1 MRKDNHL
8 PEFIRLMQNAN
19 LNKLV
24 IDSFSRYY
32 EQILSGSTGKL
43 SKKEISPPEKKNLI
57 DYNQL
62 EKPISSHLEKLVV
75 IKLNGGLGTSMG
87 LTKVK
92 SLLRVKE
99 DFNFLDIIIRQIL
112 YLREKSKKNIPLLF
126 MNSFNT
132 RDDTLS
138 YLEKYPELKLPEIPL
153 DFLQNKFSKIKQSD
167 LSPLQNRNDNLNWNP
182 NWNPPGHG
190 EIYLVLMIS
199 GVLEQ
204 LLDSGFE
211 YAFLSNSDN
220 LGAVVDEK
228 ILNYFV
234 ESNISFMME
243 VCKRSSGDR
252 KGGHLAQTRDG
263 RLVLRETVQ
272 CPEQEISEFQ
282 DIEKYQ
288 YFNTN
293 NLWVNLKAL
302 KDELIK
308 NDYLLPLSLIINPK
322 EVEGEKVYQIETAM
336 GAAISVFEDSKAVVV
351 NRDRFAPVKKTNDLL
366 IIWSDAYKLQQDYK
380 LVLDENLEEP
390 PKVILEERYY
400 KTIEQLEEHC
410 KDGIPSLKNCRKLEI
425 SADVFFGKNVEIIGD
440 VKITKDGKR
449 EKRRKGERE
458 KGRKRE

>member
-1 MRKDNHL
+1 MR
-8 PEFIRLMQNAN
+8 NAN
-19 LNKLV
+19 LNELV
-24 IDSFSRYY
+24 IDSFSKYY
-32 EQILSGSTGKL
+32 EQVLSGSTGKL

-62 EKPISSHLEKLVV
+62 KKPTSSYLEKLVV

-87 LTKVK
+87 LTRVK

-99 DFNFLDIIIRQIL
+99 NYNFLDIIALQIL
-112 YLREKSKKNIPLLF
+112 HLREKSQKNIPLLF

-138 YLEKYPELKLPEIPL
+138 YLEKYPGLKLPEMPL
-153 DFLQNKFSKIKQSD
+153 DFLQNKFPKIKQSD
-167 LSPLQNRNDNLNWNP
+167 LSPLQNRNDNL

-204 LLDSGFE
+204 LLDSGFK

-228 ILNYFV
+228 ILNYFA
-234 ESNISFMME
+234 ENNISFMME
-243 VCKRSSGDR
+243 VCKRSQGNR

-263 RLVLRETVQ
+263 RLLLRETVQ

-282 DIEKYQ
+282 DIEKYR

-302 KDELIK
+302 KYELIK

-366 IIWSDAYKLQQDYK
+366 VVWSDAYKLQQDYK
-380 LVLDENLEEP
+380 LVLDEELEEP
-390 PKVILEERYY
+390 PKVILDERYY

-410 KDGIPSLKNCRKLEI
+410 RDGIPSLKKCRKLEI
-425 SADVFFGKNVEIIGD
+425 SADVFFGKKVEIIGD
-440 VKITKDGKR
+440 VKIKENAKL
-449 EKRRKGERE
+449 ENRRKG
-458 KGRKRE
+458 

>member
-1 MRKDNHL
+1 MRKDNNHL
-8 PEFIRLMQNAN
+8 PEFIRLMRNAN

-24 IDSFSRYY
+24 INSFSKYY
-32 EQILSGSTGKL
+32 KQVLSGSTGKL
-43 SKKEISPPEKKNLI
+43 SKKEISPPGKKNLI
-57 DYNQL
+57 DYNRL

-92 SLLRVKE
+92 SLLRVKG
-99 DFNFLDIIIRQIL
+99 DFNFLDIITRQIL

-153 DFLQNKFSKIKQSD
+153 DFLQNKFPKIKQSD
-167 LSPLQNRNDNLNWNP
+167 LSPLQNKKDNL

-199 GVLEQ
+199 GVLDQ

-211 YAFLSNSDN
+211 YSFLSNSDN

-228 ILNYFV
+228 ILNYFA
-234 ESNISFMME
+234 ENNISFMME
-243 VCKRSSGDR
+243 VCKRSQGDR
-252 KGGHLAQTRDG
+252 KGGHLAQTRGG
-263 RLVLRETVQ
+263 RLVLRETAQ
-272 CPEQEISEFQ
+272 CPEQEIDEFQ

-302 KDELIK
+302 KDQLIK

-322 EVEGEKVYQIETAM
+322 EVENEKVYQIETAM
-336 GAAISVFEDSKAVVV
+336 GAAISVFEGSKAVVV

-366 IIWSDAYKLQQDYK
+366 VIWSDAYKLQQDYK
-380 LVLDENLEEP
+380 LMLDENLEEP
-390 PKVILEERYY
+390 PKVSLDERYY

-410 KDGIPSLKNCRKLEI
+410 KDGIPSLKNCRKLKI

-440 VKITKDGKR
+440 VQISKN
-449 EKRRKGERE
+449 EKLENRKMHSDV
-458 KGRKRE
+458 

>member
-1 MRKDNHL
+1 MN
-8 PEFIRLMQNAN
+8 E
-19 LNKLV
+19 LV
-24 IDSFSRYY
+24 INSFSRYY

-43 SKKEISPPEKKNLI
+43 SKKEISLPEKKNLI
-57 DYNQL
+57 NYNQL
-62 EKPISSHLEKLVV
+62 KKPTSSHLEKLVV

-99 DFNFLDIIIRQIL
+99 DYNFLDIIALQIL
-112 YLREKSKKNIPLLF
+112 HLRKTSQKNIPLLF

-138 YLEKYPELKLPEIPL
+138 YLEKYPELKLPEIPI
-153 DFLQNKFSKIKQSD
+153 DFLQNKFPKIKQSD
-167 LSPLQNRNDNLNWNP
+167 LSPLQNQNDNL

-190 EIYLVLMIS
+190 EIYLVLMVS
-199 GVLEQ
+199 GVLDQ

-220 LGAVVDEK
+220 LGAVVEEK
-228 ILNYFV
+228 ILNYFA
-234 ESNISFMME
+234 ESNIPFMME
-243 VCKRSSGDR
+243 VCKRSQGNR

-263 RLVLRETVQ
+263 RLLLRETAQ

-282 DIEKYQ
+282 DIRKYR

-302 KDELIK
+302 KEELIK

-336 GAAISVFEDSKAVVV
+336 GAAISVFKDSKAVVV

-366 IIWSDAYKLQQDYK
+366 VVWSDAYKLQQDYK
-380 LVLDENLEEP
+380 LVLDEKLEEP
-390 PKVILEERYY
+390 PKVSLDERYY

-410 KDGIPSLKNCRKLEI
+410 KDGIPSLKKCRKLEI
-425 SADVFFGKNVEIIGD
+425 SADVFFSKNVEIIGD
-440 VKITKDGKR
+440 VKITENGKL
-449 EKRRKGERE
+449 ENRRKGERE
-458 KGRKRE
+458 KRRIGE

>member
-1 MRKDNHL
+1 MRKDNNHL
-8 PEFIRLMQNAN
+8 PEFVGLMRNAN

-24 IDSFSRYY
+24 IDSFSKYY
-32 EQILSGSTGKL
+32 KQVLSGSTGKL
-43 SKKEISPPEKKNLI
+43 SKKEISSPGKKNLI

-62 EKPISSHLEKLVV
+62 EKPISSYLEKLVV

-92 SLLRVKE
+92 SLLKVKE
-99 DFNFLDIIIRQIL
+99 DFNFLDIITRQIL

-138 YLEKYPELKLPEIPL
+138 YLDKYPELKLPEIPL
-153 DFLQNKFSKIKQSD
+153 DFLQNKFPKIKQSD
-167 LSPLQNRNDNLNWNP
+167 LSPLQNQNDNL

-199 GVLEQ
+199 GVLDQ

-211 YAFLSNSDN
+211 YVFLSNSDN

-228 ILNYFV
+228 ILNYFA
-234 ESNISFMME
+234 ENNISFMME
-243 VCKRSSGDR
+243 VCKRSQGDR

-263 RLVLRETVQ
+263 RLLLRETAQ
-272 CPEQEISEFQ
+272 CPEQEVSEFQ
-282 DIEKYQ
+282 DIEKHK

-308 NDYLLPLSLIINPK
+308 NKYLLPLSLIINPK
-322 EVEGEKVYQIETAM
+322 EVEDEKIYQIETAM
-336 GAAISVFEDSKAVVV
+336 GAAISVFEDSKAIVV

-366 IIWSDAYKLQQDYK
+366 VIWSDAYKLQQDYK

-390 PKVILEERYY
+390 PKVILDERYY

-410 KDGIPSLKNCRKLEI
+410 KDGIPSLKNCRKLEV
-425 SADVFFGKNVEIIGD
+425 SADVFFGKNVEISGD
-440 VKITKDGKR
+440 VKITENGKL
-449 EKRRKGERE
+449 EKEFCNK
-458 KGRKRE
+458 

>member
-1 MRKDNHL
+1 MRKDNNHL
-8 PEFIRLMQNAN
+8 PEFVGLMRNAN
-19 LNKLV
+19 LNELV
-24 IDSFSRYY
+24 IDSFSKYY
-32 EQILSGSTGKL
+32 KQVLSGSTGKL
-43 SKKEISPPEKKNLI
+43 SKKEISSPGKKNLI

-62 EKPISSHLEKLVV
+62 EKPIFYHLEKLVV

-99 DFNFLDIIIRQIL
+99 DFNFLDIITRQIL

-138 YLEKYPELKLPEIPL
+138 YLDKYPELKLPEIPL
-153 DFLQNKFSKIKQSD
+153 DFLQNKFPKIKQSD
-167 LSPLQNRNDNLNWNP
+167 LSPLQNQNDNL

-199 GVLEQ
+199 GVLNQ

-211 YAFLSNSDN
+211 YVFLSNSDN

-228 ILNYFV
+228 ILNYFA
-234 ESNISFMME
+234 EKNISFMME
-243 VCKRSSGDR
+243 VCKRSQGDR

-263 RLVLRETVQ
+263 RLLLRETAQ
-272 CPEQEISEFQ
+272 CPEQEVSEFQ
-282 DIEKYQ
+282 DIEKHK

-308 NDYLLPLSLIINPK
+308 NKYLLPLSLIINPK
-322 EVEGEKVYQIETAM
+322 EVEDEKIYQIETAM
-336 GAAISVFEDSKAVVV
+336 GAAISVFEDSKAIVV

-366 IIWSDAYKLQQDYK
+366 VIWSDAYKLQQDYK

-390 PKVILEERYY
+390 PKVILDERYY

-410 KDGIPSLKNCRKLEI
+410 KDGIPSLKNCRKLEV
-425 SADVFFGKNVEIIGD
+425 SADVFFGKNVEISGD
-440 VKITKDGKR
+440 VKITENGKL
-449 EKRRKGERE
+449 EKEFCNK
-458 KGRKRE
+458 